1 MLIHQL
7 GAGFLLVT
15 CTLWLQSAGIAVL
28 VAWIRHAAEGDIQEM
43 GTLRASTL
51 VVRFT
56 TAVVL
61 LHGLEILLW
70 ATFYRLIL
78 LTLLGLSVLLLG
90 KHLFDCWLQRSNST
104 SRFATVWTAREHH
117 RRVDVRNIREPS
129 VCDSHPAHQPRC
141 AFIAQIAEARNYGCS
156 FGAEGLIMQEHREP
170 STHSKCITRPR
181 VPSHKSR
188 SNGRLGVLMPPR
200 CSQSV

>member
-61 LHGLEILLW
+61 LNGLEILLW
-70 ATFYRLIL
+70 ATFYRLICL
-78 LTLLGLSVLLLG
+78 LSWGSAFYFSASTYSTVGCNDPILPLDWR
-90 KHLFDCWLQRSNST
+90 LFGPLES
-104 SRFATVWTAREHH
+104 
-117 RRVDVRNIREPS
+117 I
-129 VCDSHPAHQPRC
+129 
-141 AFIAQIAEARNYGCS
+141 I
-156 FGAEGLIMQEHREP
+156 
-170 STHSKCITRPR
+170 
-181 VPSHKSR
+181 
-188 SNGRLGVLMPPR
+188 GVLMCGISVSLLFAIVTR
-200 CSQSV
+200 LISQDVRLSRK